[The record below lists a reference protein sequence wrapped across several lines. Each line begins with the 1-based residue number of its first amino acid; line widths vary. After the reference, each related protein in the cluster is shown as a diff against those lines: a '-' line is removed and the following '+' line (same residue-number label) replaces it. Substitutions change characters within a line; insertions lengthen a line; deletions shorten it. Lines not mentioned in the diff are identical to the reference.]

1 MPVFTIDQDKCE
13 QDGLCV
19 AVCPRGIIQMNIG
32 ESYPAIT
39 EGCDDSCLECGHC
52 MAVCPHQA
60 LQLQK
65 FTGVTPAPSSPSK
78 LPTNEQLIQLIRGRR
93 SIRAYKKN
101 PVEREIIREI
111 IDLARYAPNAKNSQM
126 LHWLVIDNEDEISTL
141 REHTLDWI
149 KNSLSQN
156 PSNENTQ
163 VLERIIQA
171 HEQGDDFLL
180 RNAPGLIL
188 LHAPKEY
195 PFGLVDGVIATAT
208 FELIASSKS
217 IGTCWAGFFMS
228 AAKSWAPLRD
238 ALKLPDGHRL
248 TTALMVGYPK
258 FRYSS
263 LPERN
268 KPEVTWR

>member
-1 MPVFTIDQDKCE
+1 MAVFTIDQDKCNR
-13 QDGLCV
+13 DGLCA
-19 AVCPRGIIQMNIG
+19 AVCPRGIIEMIAG
-32 ESYPAIT
+32 ESFPAVSADN
-39 EGCDDSCLECGHC
+39 DDSCIGCGHC

-65 FTGVTPAPSSPSK
+65 YVGVEPAPFFNQK
-78 LPTNEQLIQLIRGRR
+78 LPSSEQLGQLIRGRR
-93 SIRAYKKN
+93 SIRAYRKK
-101 PVEREIIREI
+101 PVEREAIREV
-111 IDLARYAPNAKNSQM
+111 IDLCRYAPTAKNSQM
-126 LHWLVIDNEDEISTL
+126 LHWLVIDGKDEISTL

-163 VLERIIQA
+163 VFERIIQA

-208 FELIASSKS
+208 FELIASSKA

-228 AAKSWAPLRD
+228 AAKGWAPLRD
-238 ALKLPDGHRL
+238 ALELPEGHKL

-258 FRYSS
+258 FQYNL

-268 KPEVTWR
+268 PAKVIWR